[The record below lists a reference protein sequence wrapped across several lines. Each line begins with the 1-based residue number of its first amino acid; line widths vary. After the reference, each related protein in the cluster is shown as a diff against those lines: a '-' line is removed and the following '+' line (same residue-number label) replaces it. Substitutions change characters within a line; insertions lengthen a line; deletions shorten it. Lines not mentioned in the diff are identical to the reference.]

1 VAGVLTGGDGERRRG
16 CRADAGVL
24 LRHLQQVQRRGQLR
38 NAGNVRWPAG
48 TSRSASST
56 ESTRARERL
65 SRRFLVMVWFFS
77 AKNGGLL

>member
-16 CRADAGVL
+16 CRAAAGVL

-56 ESTRARERL
+56 ESTGARETL
-65 SRRFLVMVWFFS
+65 SREVLGMVWFFS
-77 AKNGGLL
+77 GKNGGFI